1 MNDKIT
7 RQYELCLGILTKT
20 SEGKAYYTIEMW
32 HAYKQEL
39 GLNAIRWTRLA
50 VDVDWWKEKFKSLKD
65 FVNDH
70 FRGLTKM
77 VSHCKVFH
85 EFAKRRKNI
94 VAIHKVIALC
104 KALTVNADYH
114 FRELTKMIM
123 KRECKAKNDKS
134 CAALLYD
141 LLDKNSTFLNREVP
155 SIMKFTVMYDGK
167 NNAG

>member
-7 RQYELCLGILTKT
+7 RQYELCFGTLTKT
-20 SEGKAYYTIEMW
+20 GEGKAYYTIEVW
-32 HAYKQEL
+32 HACKREL
-39 GLNAIRWTRLA
+39 GLNAIRRTRLT
-50 VDVDWWKEKFKSLKD
+50 VDVDWWKEKFKPLKD
-65 FVNDH
+65 FANDH

-77 VSHCKVFH
+77 VLHSKVFH

-94 VAIHKVIALC
+94 VAIHKVIVLC
-104 KALTVNADYH
+104 KALKVNADYH
-114 FRELTKMIM
+114 FREFTKMIM

-141 LLDKNSTFLNREVP
+141 LLDKNSTFLNREIP